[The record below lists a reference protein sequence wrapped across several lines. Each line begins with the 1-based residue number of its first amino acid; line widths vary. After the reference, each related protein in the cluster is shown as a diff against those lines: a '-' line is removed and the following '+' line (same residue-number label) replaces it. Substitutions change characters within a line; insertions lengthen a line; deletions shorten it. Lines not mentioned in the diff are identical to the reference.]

1 MAVLINGNGNPA
13 VYANQ
18 DADWFASIMGN
29 TTAITGVGEQFAATQ
44 EDANTISVADGVIIT
59 KEGRRIQLDA
69 NESDIFDIPTGTQ
82 GTTSY
87 YIIGYHLVTDE
98 TSAQSCDTFVQLMD
112 NGTDTIDEDTF
123 RGGADEVYVSLYRV
137 TQTGLNITA
146 IDLLL
151 PTVSNLSQ
159 ISTNLTANN
168 NQYIA
173 TYQNGKYGFM
183 VGNDFLQIGGG
194 GMPIDFSTVL
204 HTFTRSTQSAQSYTM
219 TEDGYLIYSE
229 VSTASIRS
237 LKINN
242 TLVCEVGSSGST
254 QSMSKSVQLPL
265 TTGDVVTV
273 TNSSGLLNGVIFAYK
288 SNP

>member
-29 TTAITGVGEQFAATQ
+29 TTAITGVGQQFAATQ

-159 ISTNLTANN
+159 ISTNISGLEGDYEVIYDTPIQPNTTGSDITLIKSIANYRTLVFVTALNN
-168 NQYIA
+168 SVI
-173 TYQNGKYGFM
+173 GVM
-183 VGNDFLQIGGG
+183 VGYAPVNLLKNLPSGISLLDYSVSQESSYLGCKFGYVNDTTLR
-194 GMPIDFSTVL
+194 V
-204 HTFTRSTQSAQSYTM
+204 TRQNQG
-219 TEDGYLIYSE
+219 GYLYRIY
-229 VSTASIRS
+229 
-237 LKINN
+237 
-242 TLVCEVGSSGST
+242 
-254 QSMSKSVQLPL
+254 
-265 TTGDVVTV
+265 
-273 TNSSGLLNGVIFAYK
+273 GLI
-288 SNP
+288 